1 MKLCDASAAMLHMRI
16 RCCRINKILIGVS
29 CALLLCDKALGSLS
43 GCQVM
48 AYSGCCSCSCCCGC
62 MAAQLIACHIG
73 VVVVV
78 CYCCVVDI

>member
-1 MKLCDASAAMLHMRI
+1 MKLCDASAAMLHMRT

-48 AYSGCCSCSCCCGC
+48 AYSGCCSCRCGC